1 MGSSLF
7 RKLLL
12 DDSDEDEIIK
22 EVVMDS
28 TSRRKR
34 RSYIRRNHLAGQ
46 KGFTLTTLP
55 TYQFI
60 QRKYFGGDFG

>member
-34 RSYIRRNHLAGQ
+34 RSYIRRNHLGGQ

-60 QRKYFGGDFG
+60 QKKYFGGDFG